1 VVSTIL
7 QLIISGVAM
16 GFIYA
21 LVGIEFTII
30 YNASGLV
37 NFAHDK
43 FIMFAAYV
51 FAGTFV
57 LSLGLNPIIST
68 ILLFIVMALFGA
80 LVAAGIFNP
89 LRNMPSD
96 IYAVMGTI
104 MLAKILTEVA
114 RISWGPDPFT
124 ISGFLQGVVRVGNV
138 VLPKANIYI
147 IIVSLIIFIGLQ
159 MFFNNTKY
167 GKAMRCVA
175 QNKEASAIVGINVPQ
190 IIQMSVALSAI
201 ICGVIAILVIPLF
214 NVDVNIASMIGIK
227 GFAATVIGGFGNL
240 FGNIIGGLFVG
251 LLENVVVM
259 ILPAVYKDTVA
270 FVLLILF
277 LLIKPEGILS
287 KKS

>member
-1 VVSTIL
+1 MVSTIL

-57 LSLGLNPIIST
+57 LGLGLNPIIST

-89 LRNMPSD
+89 LRNMSSD

-124 ISGFLQGVVRVGNV
+124 ISGFLQGVVHVGNV

-190 IIQMSVALSAI
+190 IIQMSVALSAV

-251 LLENVVVM
+251 LLENAVVM

>member
-1 VVSTIL
+1 MVSTIL

-57 LSLGLNPIIST
+57 LGLGLNPIIST

-124 ISGFLQGVVRVGNV
+124 ISGFLQGVVHVGNV

-190 IIQMSVALSAI
+190 IIQMSVALSAV

-251 LLENVVVM
+251 LLENAVVM